1 MTDHDRNLKPS
12 RRAVLAGGT
21 AAALALPAVWTGA
34 RAQTKRLIVRTPG
47 GPTAEAMKKAYYE
60 PFQAATGIEIVA
72 ATSNNEPVSQIKA
85 IVESKAKTWDMAAS
99 LSRSAVNQL
108 VKDGDFLEKHGLEN
122 EAVVKEIPETFR
134 NAHAVGHG
142 VYATPLTYRKDKFKE
157 PPQNWQDFFDVKKF
171 PGPRAMR
178 KNPQETLE
186 IALMADGVDRKSLY
200 PLDLDRAFKS
210 LDRIKPHVAHWWTSP
225 VQAIQLIT
233 NGDVE
238 MVPVW
243 ANFPIAAV
251 EQQSAPLGIAWQNNI
266 WGCDM
271 FTILKG
277 GDNADACRKFI
288 LFCLQGEQQ
297 AGVGN
302 RVAIAPTNP
311 NAFKFISPE
320 RAKVLATNP
329 EYLATGIGLN
339 DEFWAANRDAIADRF
354 NKWLLS

>member
-1 MTDHDRNLKPS
+1 MSDTRKSAIS
-12 RRAVLAGGT
+12 RRTLLIGASAV
-21 AAALALPAVWTGA
+21 AAPSIWTSA

-60 PFQAATGIEIVA
+60 PFQAATGIEIVP

-85 IVESKAKTWDMAAS
+85 IVESKSKTWDMAAS
-99 LSRSAVNQL
+99 LSRAAIRQL
-108 VKDGDFLEKHGLEN
+108 LKDGDFLLKHGLDN
-122 EAVVKEIPETFR
+122 EAVVKEIPASFR
-134 NAHAVGHG
+134 NEYAIGHG

-157 PPQNWQDFFDVKKF
+157 PPKNWKDFFDVKTF
-171 PGPRAMR
+171 PGRRAMR
-178 KNPQETLE
+178 KNPVDTLE
-186 IALMADGVDRKSLY
+186 IALFADGVAPKDLY
-200 PLDLDRAFKS
+200 PLDVDRAFKS

-233 NGDVE
+233 NGEVD

-243 ANFPIAAV
+243 SNFPTAAA
-251 EQQSAPLGIAWQNNI
+251 EQGAPLALAWQNNI
-266 WGCDM
+266 WGTDM

-277 GDNADACRKFI
+277 TDNFETCRQFI
-288 LFCLQGEQQ
+288 LFCLQGERQ
-297 AGVGN
+297 AAVG
-302 RVAIAPTNP
+302 RQVAIAPTNP

-320 RAKVLATNP
+320 RATVLATNP
-329 EYLATGIGLN
+329 PYQATGIEIN